1 MSREIKFRAWNEEQ
15 KQMALVSSLHS
26 SMNIHVSY
34 QKGEEKKGYFFG
46 GNWVGADW
54 NKDNAILMQFTG
66 LKDKNGVD
74 IYEGDIIEFH
84 GNYTSLEKCG
94 RGKIGVVTWSLDYMR
109 FDLIVENLGIY
120 DVASETDEWHYKRLV
135 IGNIHENK
143 N

>member
-34 QKGEEKKGYFFG
+34 KKGEEKKGYFFG

-54 NKDNAILMQFTG
+54 NKDNSILMQFTG
-66 LKDKNGVD
+66 LKDKNGID
-74 IYEGDIIEFH
+74 IYEGDKIKCTDAH
-84 GNYTSLEKCG
+84 GE
-94 RGKIGVVTWSLDYMR
+94 TWITTIRFSEGAFLVDCENLDYNITAIG
-109 FDLIVENLGIY
+109 FLDE
-120 DVASETDEWHYKRLV
+120 ETEIEV

-143 N
+143 

>member
-1 MSREIKFRAWNEEQ
+1 MNREIKFKYYFKIQSREGFEINKVVFNLEQ
-15 KQMALVSSLHS
+15 IQER
-26 SMNIHVSY
+26 IFT
-34 QKGEEKKGYFFG
+34 GKKE
-46 GNWVGADW
+46 DCI
-54 NKDNAILMQFTG
+54 AIEQFTG

>member
-66 LKDKNGVD
+66 SKDKNGVE
-74 IYEGDIIEFH
+74 IYEGDILRHNKYRTTKDVEWVDGCGFQCYIDCDDEFDDLMGYIPKMIE
-84 GNYTSLEKCG
+84 
-94 RGKIGVVTWSLDYMR
+94 
-109 FDLIVENLGIY
+109 
-120 DVASETDEWHYKRLV
+120 V

-143 N
+143 DLT

>member
-1 MSREIKFRAWNEEQ
+1 MREIKFRYYFKVSTINGIEINKIVFNLEEIQ
-15 KQMALVSSLHS
+15 KRIFTGRKEDLIAV
-26 SMNIHVSY
+26 
-34 QKGEEKKGYFFG
+34 E
-46 GNWVGADW
+46 
-54 NKDNAILMQFTG
+54 QFTG

-94 RGKIGVVTWSLDYMR
+94 RGKKGVVTWNLDYMR
-109 FDLIVENLGIY
+109 FDLIVENLVTY
-120 DVASETDEWHYKRLV
+120 DVANETDEWHYKREV